1 MQVFQSMLMAS
12 VALVAATTLQANIT
26 GTETEVTVQ
35 ENVLIYTGPLSQDAN
50 TRAAA
55 LLKQFPQVQT
65 LKIISQ
71 GGEIGLGMDLGDLV
85 YAH

>member
-35 ENVLIYTGPLSQDAN
+35 EDVLIYTGPHQPRCQYPCSC
-50 TRAAA
+50 
-55 LLKQFPQVQT
+55 
-65 LKIISQ
+65 
-71 GGEIGLGMDLGDLV
+71 LV
-85 YAH
+85 EAVPASTDPENHQSRW